1 MKKTQA
7 FNIIKQM
14 IIENRFTEKQM
25 LDINQLA
32 NELNM
37 SRTPIQKALT
47 QLEQEGYVTITP
59 QVGVFIKAP
68 SLRELH
74 ERLSLSVSIDVYMA
88 EYAAHFIN
96 QQQLNEL
103 KIILDNMENATS
115 NLEYEKLD
123 HAFHMTIYQSSKNEY
138 AYKLNK
144 SNWDYLNYVQFTH
157 DIFKDHSREQSQLEH
172 RLIFQ
177 ALQESDAFLVREL
190 MERHLRKA
198 EGFVLTEFAKRK
210 HTNPILVKEE

>member
-1 MKKTQA
+1 VKKTQA
-7 FNIIKQM
+7 FKIIKQM
-14 IIENRFTEKQM
+14 IIENRFTERQM
-25 LDINQLA
+25 IDINLLA

-59 QVGVFIKAP
+59 QVGVFIKIP

-88 EYAAHFIN
+88 EYATNSIN
-96 QQQLNEL
+96 QKQLNEL
-103 KIILDNMENATS
+103 SIILDNMAKVTS

-123 HAFHMTIYQSSKNEY
+123 HAFHTTIYQSANLEY
-138 AYKLNK
+138 AFKLNK

-157 DIFKDHSREQSQLEH
+157 NIFKDQSREQSLLEH

-198 EGFVLTEFAKRK
+198 EGLVITEFAKRR
-210 HTNPILVKEE
+210 HTNPIVEKEE